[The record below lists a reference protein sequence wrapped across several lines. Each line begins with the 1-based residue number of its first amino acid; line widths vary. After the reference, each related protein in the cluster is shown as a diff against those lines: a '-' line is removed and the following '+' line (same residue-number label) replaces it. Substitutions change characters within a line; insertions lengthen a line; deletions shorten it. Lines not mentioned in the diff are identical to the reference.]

1 MQLPPMSLLV
11 ILNSPIRPHQQLQ
24 IGTECAFKYIIYY
37 LSWNYLS
44 HEDATSTVYKFGE
57 DGLFGISDDRCL
69 FCACLGVWNG
79 VDPIIKERLFGLTG
93 PQGNHGEDVK
103 ELYYYLDNMPDHE
116 YMKALY
122 KYPQSEFPYQL
133 LKDENKERTCK
144 ETEYEILDTGVFDEE
159 KGYWD
164 ITVEYAKDVSGSIVC
179 CYTVYNKG
187 LSEATIHVLPQFW
200 FRNTWCSCSS
210 GDTKCQKPS
219 VSKVCVD
226 SIEIKY
232 ELGNFTIQFSKADD
246 KSKPVLL
253 FTENEDGDTSSPTAS
268 DDMYFKD
275 AFHKILINGCD
286 LINRKQIGTKC
297 AAVYKLTVP
306 PGGSQCVYWTLYPS
320 GYSSKRLGISSHVSN
335 IVEARK
341 RKSDI
346 FYDEILPQYLSKE
359 EKNVARQAYAG
370 LLWNKQ
376 YYYYDVQKWRDS
388 PVVYKG
394 DNSVDIQDENGDGNV
409 PFYSRQSYITC
420 IEKDNKVKEEKS
432 AKILMQE
439 RFLGDDDSEHVENT
453 SSEAEINITEKVSKT
468 EATSVEMESA
478 ELKSSENSDT
488 SDVEQLETDSD
499 SEPDFVDIEVIC
511 KEYVPERINKEWQH
525 MKNHDIISMP
535 DKWEFPWCV
544 ICCSDRNIK
553 VTDRVHIPA
562 FEFDFGAVN
571 PPIHGWSC
579 LKVFRNTGSTDFTF
593 LKKWINKHD
602 PNNKYIFDGGFLG
615 LDNISVLDRGRQLPQ
630 GITLEQADATGWMA
644 FYSLTMLE
652 MCLEL
657 SRDDP
662 VYCDLSIKYLNHFN
676 RIATALNESIQN
688 GGKLK
693 SLVGVVPVFA
703 CSVLSPELISIYPEL
718 VSHLSL
724 MCQENSPYIYRT
736 KDGHYLLTVVPVDR
750 LKKIFHV
757 LLNEK
762 EFLSQ
767 YGIRS
772 LSQIYQHESFCFKFG
787 KKKVTVNYCPGESDC
802 NMYGGNS
809 NWRGPIWLSMNYMIV
824 DSLQTYYK
832 AFNSGFKIPC
842 PSNCPDSSD
851 MSLMEL
857 IKDISRRIS
866 TIFLPDSSGRR
877 PLHGTYDVYTKD
889 PDWSN
894 LLLFYEYFHANT
906 GRGCGASNF
915 SPDRLDCACYRI
927 SEIHLQMIT
936 RKLEQK

>member
-1 MQLPPMSLLV
+1 MATKRQYAKDLSEEPEPKSSKHLHSDTTDSNRSSIMS
-11 ILNSPIRPHQQLQ
+11 
-24 IGTECAFKYIIYY
+24 TEYATTEVTYHSKFWGPY
-37 LSWNYLS
+37 LSDRQWGTVREDCSADGDCWNYLS

-286 LINRKQIGTKC
+286 LINRKQMGTKC

-341 RKSDI
+341 QKYDI

-376 YYYYDVQKWRDS
+376 YYHYDVQKWRDS

-394 DNSVDIQDENGDGNV
+394 DNSVDIQDENGD
-409 PFYSRQSYITC
+409 
-420 IEKDNKVKEEKS
+420 EVKEEKS

-439 RFLGDDDSEHVENT
+439 RFPGDDDSEHVEKT
-453 SSEAEINITEKVSKT
+453 SSEAETKMTEKVSKT
-468 EATSVEMESA
+468 EASSVEMESA

-499 SEPDFVDIEVIC
+499 SEPDFVDIEVSC

-535 DKWEFPWCV
+535 DKWEFPW
-544 ICCSDRNIK
+544 
-553 VTDRVHIPA
+553 IPA

-593 LKKWINKHD
+593 LKKCFHGLIQNFTWWINKHD

-662 VYCDLSIKYLNHFN
+662 VYCDLCIKYLNHFN

-688 GGKLK
+688 GGLWYEDLEFYCDVLVDSNNVCRKEIQLK
-693 SLVGVVPVFA
+693 SLVGIVPVFA
-703 CSVLSPELISIYPEL
+703 SSVLSPELISIYPEL
-718 VSHLSL
+718 VSHLCL
-724 MCQENSPYIYRT
+724 MCQENSPYIY
-736 KDGHYLLTVVPVDR
+736 
-750 LKKIFHV
+750 
-757 LLNEK
+757 
-762 EFLSQ
+762 
-767 YGIRS
+767 
-772 LSQIYQHESFCFKFG
+772 QHEQFCFKFG

-809 NWRGPIWLSMNYMIV
+809 NWRGPIWLCMNYMIV

-832 AFNSGFKIPC
+832 AFNSEFKIPC

-851 MSLMEL
+851 MSLMEV

-877 PLHGTYDVYTKD
+877 PLHVTRQVGLR
-889 PDWSN
+889 
-894 LLLFYEYFHANT
+894 LLQ
-906 GRGCGASNF
+906 NF
-915 SPDRLDCACYRI
+915 RDTSTDDYKK
-927 SEIHLQMIT
+927 T
-936 RKLEQK
+936 RKNDHFLF